1 MSERLCARER
11 LERIDDLRELI
22 KYERQN
28 MLAEVVED
36 PGSLEANL
44 VSISL
49 RAMERELAE
58 LERGALAEG
67 RVAAEA
73 R

>member
-1 MSERLCARER
+1 MSERLCARGR